1 MASKTGV
8 NLHKKWK
15 LLSLKLFNK
24 TQILVKHLMTDFK
37 PIINSQQTTSLI
49 MDKQVQLKHND
60 KQVLFKS
67 NVIKNHLTELKFT
80 IKDS

>member
-1 MASKTGV
+1 
-8 NLHKKWK
+8 
-15 LLSLKLFNK
+15 
-24 TQILVKHLMTDFK
+24 MTDFK

-49 MDKQVQLKHND
+49 MDKQVQLKLND

-80 IKDS
+80 TKDS